1 MWELRFYNWLNFIFN
16 SDRFESN
23 INKEI
28 DVKAILI
35 VPFVTTET
43 KKKKKK
49 IQLLKHASAAGGYEV
64 VSWLNQP
71 EVEKN
76 CTWPVP
82 NIDEHVQ

>member
-23 INKEI
+23 ISKEI
-28 DVKAILI
+28 DVNAVLI

-43 KKKKKK
+43 KRN
-49 IQLLKHASAAGGYEV
+49 QLLKHASAAGGYEV
-64 VSWLNQP
+64 VFWLNQP

-76 CTWPVP
+76 CT
-82 NIDEHVQ
+82 